1 MTANVCALCDIVL
14 MMIGMSRNC
23 HGVALTPV
31 ILFANTRLPLLAAR
45 RRWPHRSVLSARA
58 RARQV
63 ISTVSGGSIAGLL
76 LHLLLKRLLETKRD
90 EEITREG
97 THCRILL
104 ASRDR
109 YE

>member
-1 MTANVCALCDIVL
+1 MS
-14 MMIGMSRNC
+14 GMSRNC
-23 HGVALTPV
+23 HGVALTLV
-31 ILFANTRLPLLAAR
+31 IIFANTRLPPIAAR
-45 RRWPHRSVLSARA
+45 RRWPHRSVLSAPA

-97 THCRILL
+97 THGRILL